1 MICCRTFFS
10 CVCVFCEPI
19 FKVSGKPKVFVSFGL
34 RILCHR
40 TLSSFTWIGAP
51 FSCVPLL
58 HRGSVCNHV
67 DRHSNNHHY
76 RYFYCE
82 WYVPKKRPVGV
93 GLMTGFIFI
102 LYSHLFWYSL
112 LGMVII
118 IYYLDSWNLVPSL
131 FLPLLP
137 VAASRSPLTSRPT
150 TLQTRASLFDSGSS
164 SSSVELPLAG
174 GASHGARKG
183 PKSDSTDCSPL
194 KNRRLQRS
202 DRAWSA
208 PSLSSPTQ
216 SSPLT
221 NTLSTPSKD
230 SSSSSQAHQGSPD
243 GSSTTTTS
251 ASSSATSN
259 SSSETSLS
267 LSSATD
273 WVVPAM
279 APALAASSSP
289 SSSPLWMV
297 RPRPRLRPLT
307 LLGRTSSWVDAS
319 SREHSL
325 TRWQSRLLVSSSE
338 ATPPTNHYQRIM
350 MMKLIAALPHNH
362 SKKKTQTPKVVSSS
376 ASSQESL
383 DDDVAP
389 SSSERTRVKT
399 DAPRSSPAAAAAAI
413 KKKKTPKS
421 IGLTPAAALAQTK
434 AALKL
439 NNSMVYLAGP
449 GVYSCHAC
457 RTHLTTHDDII
468 SKSFQGRHGRAFLLD
483 HAVNVKIGPSEDRLL
498 MTGLHSV
505 CDLFCQRCQ
514 TLVGWTYQK
523 AYEASQKYKEGKFII
538 EKIHLYQE
546 DKEEEWEEDDN
557 DTQVT
562 AGNPSLV
569 DLRSE
574 HDWELS
580 LSYSRRNDRT
590 RRRRPQ
596 RRRQTSS
603 REMVAPWSL
612 SEPHVVYEYG
622 STPLDWHSASTLSA
636 SSSSSSSSSPTMCA
650 NSFSLTSAKN

>member
-1 MICCRTFFS
+1 MTA
-10 CVCVFCEPI
+10 
-19 FKVSGKPKVFVSFGL
+19 L
-34 RILCHR
+34 IL
-40 TLSSFTWIGAP
+40 
-51 FSCVPLL
+51 
-58 HRGSVCNHV
+58 
-67 DRHSNNHHY
+67 
-76 RYFYCE
+76 
-82 WYVPKKRPVGV
+82 
-93 GLMTGFIFI
+93 
-102 LYSHLFWYSL
+102 SL
-112 LGMVII
+112 L
-118 IYYLDSWNLVPSL
+118 
-131 FLPLLP
+131 PLA
-137 VAASRSPLTSRPT
+137 VSRPSPLQSRPT
-150 TLQTRASLFDSGSS
+150 TLQTEASLLDSGSM
-164 SSSVELPLAG
+164 ELPLAG
-174 GASHGARKG
+174 GASHVARKG
-183 PKSDSTDCSPL
+183 PTSDSVMSQGSLTRADRSPW
-194 KNRRLQRS
+194 KNRRLQSS

-216 SSPLT
+216 SPRLT
-221 NTLSTPSKD
+221 NTILSTPSKD
-230 SSSSSQAHQGSPD
+230 TSSSSSQAHQGSPD

-289 SSSPLWMV
+289 TSSPLWMV

-319 SREHSL
+319 SREHDL

-376 ASSQESL
+376 ACSQESL

-399 DAPRSSPAAAAAAI
+399 DAPRSSPVAAAAAI

-622 STPLDWHSASTLSA
+622 STPLDWHSASTLS